1 MSRSGLTQQSP
12 RMPPDM
18 YAWDSEEVPHMQNS
32 KSAIIY
38 NDEARLLCRYD
49 RMNPHC
55 SLGSLLKQLASGVFK
70 VEPEVIR
77 LFSSNVIK
85 NISNY
90 NELVT

>member
-1 MSRSGLTQQSP
+1 
-12 RMPPDM
+12 MPPDM
-18 YAWDSEEVPHMQNS
+18 YAWDSEEVPHTQNS

-38 NDEARLLCRYD
+38 SDEAQTPLRVWQND
-49 RMNPHC
+49 PHC
-55 SLGSLLKQLASGVFK
+55 SLGSLLEQLASGVFK